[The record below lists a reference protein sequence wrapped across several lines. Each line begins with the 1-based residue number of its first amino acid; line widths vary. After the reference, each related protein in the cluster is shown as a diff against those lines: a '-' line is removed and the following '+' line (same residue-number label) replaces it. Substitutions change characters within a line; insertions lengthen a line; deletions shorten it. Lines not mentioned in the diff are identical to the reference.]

1 MDFSNL
7 FPQAPSY
14 ITGLLGED
22 EADKLRRQAQQSG
35 MLNLGLSLLAGA
47 GPQQQ
52 RTGLGQL
59 LAQGVMAGQQASR
72 NAYEQAVKD
81 KMLQEQIA
89 ERQQMLAEQKVAQG
103 LLPQI
108 LRPGQRQELYG
119 EDIMGQRVG
128 EGVKITQPQLDL
140 NTLQK
145 LLTQAPSVAAKVMP
159 TIEAFQKYTKPETF
173 ELSEGQRRFQR
184 DPITGEVKEIAVGGA
199 KEEKPAGAV
208 LEAMQVLGISG
219 PIAKLSPEQ
228 RKQIGDYIDRKEAQK
243 SPKVSVDLKDPTAV
257 AKAQLDTINKWEGFI
272 KDTGDSVVANRASAF
287 YDAFR
292 QASQQK
298 NPAADG
304 ALIYN
309 IAKIYDQ
316 TGAVQQGDVNTIIG
330 NRSIPTQIQLFAQ
343 KFKSGGTFTPQEREN
358 LKKIVDGIVKERSNA
373 LEPSIESYNKVN
385 KTLGGSADAIRNPY
399 SNVLKP
405 RKSLE
410 EIFGG

>member
-52 RTGLGQL
+52 RTGIGQL

-184 DPITGEVKEIAVGGA
+184 DPITGEVKEIAVGGV

-219 PIAKLSPEQ
+219 PIAK
-228 RKQIGDYIDRKEAQK
+228 
-243 SPKVSVDLKDPTAV
+243 
-257 AKAQLDTINKWEGFI
+257 
-272 KDTGDSVVANRASAF
+272 
-287 YDAFR
+287 
-292 QASQQK
+292 
-298 NPAADG
+298 
-304 ALIYN
+304 
-309 IAKIYDQ
+309 
-316 TGAVQQGDVNTIIG
+316 
-330 NRSIPTQIQLFAQ
+330 
-343 KFKSGGTFTPQEREN
+343 
-358 LKKIVDGIVKERSNA
+358 
-373 LEPSIESYNKVN
+373 
-385 KTLGGSADAIRNPY
+385 
-399 SNVLKP
+399 
-405 RKSLE
+405 
-410 EIFGG
+410 